1 MAQAL
6 RADAVFEGGGVKGIG
21 LVGALEVAEER
32 GYEWVNVAGTSAGAI
47 VASLVAAHYTAAEI
61 KGIMEGLD
69 YRKFQDPGIVDSI
82 PVIGPLISL
91 GIEKGIYEGQY
102 LHDLLSDLLARKEVT
117 TFGDLVIPEYAQ
129 EERYRYRLQVIASDV
144 SRGRM
149 LILPGDAR
157 KYGINP
163 DELSVALAV
172 RMSMSIPFFFEPV
185 TLKDAETGQESY
197 VVDGGLLSNYP
208 IWLFDTPGPNPAWPT
223 FGFRLI
229 EGEEGPKTVRHQIR
243 GPLSLL
249 AALFFTAMEAHDA
262 RYIEDQDW
270 VRTIPIP
277 SEGVSGT
284 DFDLSKEAADRL
296 YQAGRKAAEDFLAG
310 WNFERYVTAYRQD
323 DSKHGRKLAR
333 QQLATTNQVQK
344 DS

>member
-1 MAQAL
+1 MVDAL
-6 RADAVFEGGGVKGIG
+6 KADAVFEGGGVKGIG
-21 LVGALEVAEER
+21 LVGALEVAEKQ
-32 GYEWVNVAGTSAGAI
+32 GYQWVNVAGTSAGAI
-47 VASLVAAHYTAAEI
+47 VAALVASGYTATEI
-61 KGIMEGLD
+61 KDIMDRLD

-91 GIEKGIYEGQY
+91 GIEKGIYEGKY
-102 LHDLLSDLLARKEVT
+102 LHDLLTDYLAQKGVK

-149 LILPGDAR
+149 LVLPRDAQ
-157 KYGINP
+157 KYGMSP

-185 TLKDAETGQESY
+185 TLKDADTGQESY
-197 VVDGGLLSNYP
+197 IVDGGLLSNYP
-208 IWLFDTPGPNPAWPT
+208 IWLFDTPGPNPEWPT
-223 FGFRLI
+223 FGFRLV

-284 DFDLSKEAADRL
+284 DFDLSEQAADRL
-296 YQAGRKAAEDFLAG
+296 YQSGRKAAEDFFSQ
-310 WNFERYVTAYRQD
+310 WDFERYVAAYRRD
-323 DSKHGRKLAR
+323 DSRHGRKLAR
-333 QQLATTNQVQK
+333 
-344 DS
+344 